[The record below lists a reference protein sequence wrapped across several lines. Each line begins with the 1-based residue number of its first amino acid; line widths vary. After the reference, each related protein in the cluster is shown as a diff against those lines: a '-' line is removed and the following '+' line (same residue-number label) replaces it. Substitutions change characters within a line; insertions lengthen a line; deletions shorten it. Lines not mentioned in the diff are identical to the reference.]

1 MDPSPRI
8 TWRLAGRTAISL
20 VSMKGVPASTSTSRF
35 STTRPSKVN
44 VRSSRVNDKRVSPTT
59 CRGDEPSAWWTDW
72 KLGDTRQPKRWTT
85 VRRVMFPVAP
95 LSMVMR
101 TGWCAWNISRY
112 GDWRVCMRKT
122 WVLGLRPGSSVSLS
136 GASA

>member
-8 TWRLAGRTAISL
+8 TWCLAGRTAISL

-59 CRGDEPSAWWTDW
+59 CRGDEPSAWWMDW
-72 KLGDTRQPKRWTT
+72 ELGVTRQPRRWTT
-85 VRRVMFPVAP
+85 V
-95 LSMVMR
+95 
-101 TGWCAWNISRY
+101 
-112 GDWRVCMRKT
+112 
-122 WVLGLRPGSSVSLS
+122 
-136 GASA
+136 